1 MLLSCLFYENTDLPT
16 HPGQFRKKIMFPSSS
31 WDMAISDQHDR
42 RVIALS
48 PKCVLK
54 PCTSKIH
61 VKMLNFPWS
70 LGVGSHPLSDMLD
83 QRASNPSRYRM
94 MHTAAGERKIDENL
108 NAAWLASKWILHYFN
123 LFQTGL
129 VAVKVAALILI
140 ETLGFWPLKWHAFFA
155 LCT

>member
-1 MLLSCLFYENTDLPT
+1 MLISCLFYENTDLPT
-16 HPGQFRKKIMFPSSS
+16 HPGQFRKKNMFPSSS
-31 WDMAISDQHDR
+31 WDMAISDQPDR

-94 MHTAAGERKIDENL
+94 MHTAAGERIHWESQCSM
-108 NAAWLASKWILHYFN
+108 ASKWILHYFN
-123 LFQTGL
+123 LFQRGL

>member
-1 MLLSCLFYENTDLPT
+1 MKTLISQHTLDSSEKKSCSAAPLGTWL
-16 HPGQFRKKIMFPSSS
+16 
-31 WDMAISDQHDR
+31 SDQHDR

-61 VKMLNFPWS
+61 VKIMLNFPWS

-94 MHTAAGERKIDENL
+94 MHTAAGERKKMRISTQHGIKMDTL
-108 NAAWLASKWILHYFN
+108 
-123 LFQTGL
+123 LFQS
-129 VAVKVAALILI
+129 A
-140 ETLGFWPLKWHAFFA
+140 
-155 LCT
+155 